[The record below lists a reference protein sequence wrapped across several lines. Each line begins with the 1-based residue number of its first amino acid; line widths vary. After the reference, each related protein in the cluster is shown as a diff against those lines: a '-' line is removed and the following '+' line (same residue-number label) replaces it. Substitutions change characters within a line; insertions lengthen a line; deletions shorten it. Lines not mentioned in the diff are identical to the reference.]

1 MEYVA
6 AHNGNGTF
14 SEVGQLAGILLQI
27 GRSAEAAH

>member
-1 MEYVA
+1 MLQLN
-6 AHNGNGTF
+6 NGNGTF